1 MTFFLLYWKYI
12 AAAAAIALLTVA
24 YNVHVDGL
32 IDDAVTAAV
41 TENNGKWQDSEQKAI
56 AKARTEAKA
65 KEDAHAAD
73 LKTIGTQH
81 AKELA
86 NAKLKHDK
94 DVADAVS
101 GALSLRIP
109 APACAGSGDLS
120 GSPAAPAAGDAAAT
134 VELPRS
140 LTSDLFSFAND
151 ADAVADQLTACQQVI
166 LSDRKEAASP

>member
-56 AKARTEAKA
+56 VASRAKAAEIEENHR
-65 KEDAHAAD
+65 
-73 LKTIGTQH
+73 
-81 AKELA
+81 KELA
-86 NAKLKHDK
+86 AQAAKYEKERADDKAKHDK
-94 DVADAVS
+94 DIAAVRS
-101 GALSLRIP
+101 GAIRLRDAAATCASAGNDP
-109 APACAGSGDLS
+109 KPSTAPSGSDGPKGADLS
-120 GSPAAPAAGDAAAT
+120 GSAS
-134 VELPRS
+134 EFLLS
-140 LTSDLFSFAND
+140 LANE
-151 ADAVADQLTACQQVI
+151 ADDVVKQLTACQQVI